1 MRRAFWEDPYRFRLE
16 TTVSAVDGNAVT
28 LAETIFYA
36 FAGGQESD
44 SGDIAGRHV
53 LEAIDGGE
61 RIEYVLGDGHG
72 LRPGDPVVVAIDP
85 ERRLRLMR
93 LHSAAELVL
102 QLMYSATGGARKTGA
117 HISADKARL
126 DFQIP
131 GSVSPLLPDIAA
143 RVEEVVAAD
152 VPIECGYSDEA
163 RERRF
168 WRATGFDPVPCC
180 GTHPRRSGE
189 IGAVRLRRDH
199 PGRGVERVEI
209 YLL

>member
-1 MRRAFWEDPYRFRLE
+1 VFWDDPYRFRLE
-16 TTVSAVDGNAVT
+16 TTVAAVDGRAVT
-28 LAETIFYA
+28 LEETVFYA

-53 LEAIDGGE
+53 LEAVDRGD

-72 LRPGDPVVVAIDP
+72 LRSGDSVVVAIDP
-85 ERRLRLMR
+85 VRRLRLMR
-93 LHSAAELVL
+93 LHSAAEIVL
-102 QLMYSATGGARKTGA
+102 QLLYSATGGARRTGA

-126 DFQIP
+126 DFEIS

-143 RVEEVVAAD
+143 RVNEVVAAD
-152 VPIECGYSDEA
+152 VPIECGYSDA
-163 RERRF
+163 AAERRF
-168 WRATGFDPVPCC
+168 WRADGFDPVPCC
-180 GTHPRRSGE
+180 GTHPRRTGE

-209 YLL
+209 YLRA